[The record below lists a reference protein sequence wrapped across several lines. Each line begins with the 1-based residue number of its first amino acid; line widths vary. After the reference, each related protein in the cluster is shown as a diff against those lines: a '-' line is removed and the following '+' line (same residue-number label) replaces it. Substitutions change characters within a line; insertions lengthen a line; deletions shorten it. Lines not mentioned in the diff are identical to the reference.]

1 MTLTTSV
8 SASTGTTPPPSAL
21 RLGYAGLLPFAF
33 GAALVWF
40 VRPDARGHVLD
51 ALAAYAAL
59 IASFLGGIHWGLGCR
74 SMPPEGARF
83 AWAIVPSLLAWVA
96 VLMPSDAGLVVLGVL
111 LVLCYLVDRKV
122 YPAHGLSAWLTLRF
136 RLTVVAALSCFL
148 GAAGS

>member
-1 MTLTTSV
+1 MTVTTTV
-8 SASTGTTPPPSAL
+8 SASSGAIPPRGAM

-40 VRPDARGHVLD
+40 VRPDARVHVLN

-74 SMPPEGARF
+74 SAPPDAARF
-83 AWAIVPSLLAWVA
+83 VWAIMPSLLAWLA
-96 VLMPSDAGLVVLGVL
+96 VLMPSVAGLVVLGTL

-122 YPAHGLSAWLTLRF
+122 YPAHGLAAWLTLRF